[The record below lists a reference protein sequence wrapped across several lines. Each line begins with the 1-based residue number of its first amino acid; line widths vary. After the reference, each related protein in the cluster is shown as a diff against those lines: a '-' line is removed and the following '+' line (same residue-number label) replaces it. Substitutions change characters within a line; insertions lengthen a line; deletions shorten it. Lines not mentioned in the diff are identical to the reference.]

1 MRYIPQGMDGV
12 LYRASE
18 MLKMVEMLVIQ
29 YGWQLAAL
37 MIIGALLMKNGWL
50 RGQFSAQH
58 YRK

>member
-1 MRYIPQGMDGV
+1 MRYIPRGMDGV

-37 MIIGALLMKNGWL
+37 MIIGALLMKMVGYEGNL
-50 RGQFSAQH
+50 ALNTIA
-58 YRK
+58 K